1 MDGLDIFILLWK
13 PDPSIFD
20 TQSPFVAYKIKAKHE
35 YIVRNSNFIII
46 KKSPKLPELTYVL
59 LKIDLKPGNF

>member
-1 MDGLDIFILLWK
+1 MPSLMDGLDIFILLWK

-20 TQSPFVAYKIKAKHE
+20 TQRSFLVKKIKAKHE

-46 KKSPKLPELTYVL
+46 K
-59 LKIDLKPGNF
+59 DKP